1 MTPDHPIFR
10 LVGAGRSGGGAE
22 ESTASTPDPILAGM
36 REALQRALTGE
47 GAHVGAQKALDGL
60 DRRLAS
66 ARPEGAPHSAF
77 QIVNHLVFWHDHAL
91 AWLAGEKPATPAHD
105 ADSWP
110 GPPAPASE
118 AEWQGTVA
126 RFAGG
131 LDLLRRHARED
142 DLLARRGP
150 KSVLYILQISAA
162 HDGYHLGQVV
172 LLRQQLGAWPPPGG
186 GFTW

>member
-1 MTPDHPIFR
+1 MAT
-10 LVGAGRSGGGAE
+10 G
-22 ESTASTPDPILAGM
+22 ILP
-36 REALQRALTGE
+36 EALQPELRDALVRALTGE
-47 GAHVGAQKALDGL
+47 GAHVGAPKALDGL
-60 DRRLAS
+60 DWRLAG
-66 ARPEGAPHSAF
+66 ARPAGSPHGVF

-110 GPPAPASE
+110 GPPAPASAE
-118 AEWQGTVA
+118 EWQEAAA

-131 LDLLRRHARED
+131 LERLCRHARED
-142 DLLARRGP
+142 DLFARRGP
-150 KSVLYILQISAA
+150 KSVLYVLQISAA

-172 LLRQQLGAWPPPGG
+172 LLRQQLGAWPPPSG